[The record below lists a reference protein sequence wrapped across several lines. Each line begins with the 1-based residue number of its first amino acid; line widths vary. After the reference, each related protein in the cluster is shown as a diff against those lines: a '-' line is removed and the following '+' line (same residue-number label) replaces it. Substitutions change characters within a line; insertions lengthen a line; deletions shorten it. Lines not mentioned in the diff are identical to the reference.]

1 MSAPERPSIVLAC
14 QNRATPASPPRFV
27 PLDWKREPESVQL
40 DAIREFEEV
49 MRRPRTVCQFSPDPV
64 AIELIDR
71 AIAVAGTAPSGANRQ
86 PWRFVAVSDP
96 SKKREI
102 RLAAEAEEKENYERR
117 FPPEWLDALAPFGTK
132 RT

>member
-1 MSAPERPSIVLAC
+1 MPP
-14 QNRATPASPPRFV
+14 SPPRFV

-40 DAIREFEEV
+40 NAIREFEEV
-49 MRRPRTVCQFSPDPV
+49 MRRRRTVRQFSPGPV
-64 AIELIDR
+64 AMELIDR